1 MNPGVKM
8 LHTPPFNPD
17 IKHELKN
24 QLLHMTP
31 RGFELFA
38 GEFLVYVGLEKVSV
52 TRYIGDGGIDAEG
65 DLIASPFRIPV
76 GVQVKRYRK
85 NVQRTDIDK
94 FIGALSGRF
103 SEGLFVTTANYGATA
118 SKKASSSIPRVLTL
132 SGDQV
137 ISIMLENKLGLKLSH
152 DNAAKLRIDPDYF
165 EAFEARKQLLNL
177 KLQESRQ
184 AYSTGSGGNNSS
196 DINDTNTINL
206 NPEEDLIS
214 VNALGYALRI
224 DPNTLRRWIENGKLQ
239 ADVSQIV
246 RERSNYYVRR
256 DRIERIR
263 EELNLQ
269 ARPVSSD
276 EWRQEFLDYAKSRNL
291 SKSYKPV
298 LVKALFK
305 LVDREGKAKMVDI
318 VKEFRAF
325 YIQRATSGLD
335 VEFGVPLL
343 QDPTKA
349 GDKELRRLIIQMP
362 LERFRIKNYFE
373 YNENDDTVQIAPQ
386 LWQEL
391 RYYEIMDVLES
402 AEAQITYYYKTRAR

>member
-1 MNPGVKM
+1 M
-8 LHTPPFNPD
+8 LHTPPSNPD
-17 IKHELKN
+17 IKRELKN
-24 QLLHMTP
+24 QLLNMTP

-85 NVQRTDIDK
+85 NVQRTDIDR

-184 AYSTGSGGNNSS
+184 AYSTGSSGNNSS
-196 DINDTNTINL
+196 GINDTNTINL

-214 VNALGYALRI
+214 VNALVQRI
-224 DPNTLRRWIENGKLQ
+224 TS
-239 ADVSQIV
+239 A
-246 RERSNYYVRR
+246 
-256 DRIERIR
+256 
-263 EELNLQ
+263 
-269 ARPVSSD
+269 
-276 EWRQEFLDYAKSRNL
+276 
-291 SKSYKPV
+291 
-298 LVKALFK
+298 
-305 LVDREGKAKMVDI
+305 
-318 VKEFRAF
+318 FR
-325 YIQRATSGLD
+325 
-335 VEFGVPLL
+335 V
-343 QDPTKA
+343 
-349 GDKELRRLIIQMP
+349 
-362 LERFRIKNYFE
+362 
-373 YNENDDTVQIAPQ
+373 
-386 LWQEL
+386 
-391 RYYEIMDVLES
+391 
-402 AEAQITYYYKTRAR
+402 

>member
-8 LHTPPFNPD
+8 LHTPPSNPD
-17 IKHELKN
+17 IKRELKN
-24 QLLHMTP
+24 HLLNLTP

-38 GEFLVYVGLEKVSV
+38 GEFLVYVGLENVSV

-65 DLIASPFRIPV
+65 DLIASTFRIPV
-76 GVQVKRYRK
+76 GIQVKRYRK

-103 SEGLFVTTANYGATA
+103 SDGLFVTTANYGATA

-132 SGDQV
+132 SGNQV
-137 ISIMLENKLGLKLSH
+137 ISIMLENNLGLKLSQG
-152 DNAAKLRIDPDYF
+152 NSEKLRIDPDYF

-177 KLQESRQ
+177 KLRESRQ
-184 AYSTGSGGNNSS
+184 AYSTDSSGNNSG

-224 DPNTLRRWIENGKLQ
+224 DPNTLRRWIESGKLQ
-239 ADVSQIV
+239 VDDSQII
-246 RERSNYYVRR
+246 RERSNYFVRR
-256 DRIERIR
+256 DRIEKIR
-263 EELNLQ
+263 EDLNLQ

-276 EWRQEFLDYAKSRNL
+276 EWRQEFLDYAKSRIL

-305 LVDREGKAKMVDI
+305 LVDREGKAKMDDI

-325 YIQRATSGLD
+325 YVQRATSGLD

-343 QDPTKA
+343 QDPIKA
-349 GDKELRRLIIQMP
+349 SDKELRRLIIQMP

-402 AEAQITYYYKTRAR
+402 ADAQITYYYKSRAR